1 MTVSSSSVPAEETRV
16 SSRAGRRRFTVEYTT
31 WLVQEAE
38 RLHGSGDIGALL
50 RREGV
55 YSSQLATWRK
65 QYAAG
70 VRQALSQKRG
80 PEATTTAATAEVQRL
95 QREND
100 KLRAQLARAELLI
113 DIQKKSRR

>member
-1 MTVSSSSVPAEETRV
+1 MSSNADGFSKTLQQASSNCSGSKTPNALR
-16 SSRAGRRRFTVEYTT
+16 
-31 WLVQEAE
+31 
-38 RLHGSGDIGALL
+38 GSGDVGAFL
-50 RREGV
+50 RRDGV

-80 PEATTTAATAEVQRL
+80 PKVTKTAATAEVQRL
-95 QREND
+95 QREHD